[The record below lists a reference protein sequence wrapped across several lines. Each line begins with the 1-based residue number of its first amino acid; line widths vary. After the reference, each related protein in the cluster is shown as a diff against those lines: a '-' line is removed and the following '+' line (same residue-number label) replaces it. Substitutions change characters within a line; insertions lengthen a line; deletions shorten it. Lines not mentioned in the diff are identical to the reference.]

1 MSFLP
6 SFRPLKGRHS
16 VAASLKGWKFA
27 GWEVG
32 LAPAQARM
40 PFNVEFTIQ
49 PANLHLRKVSVAR
62 SNCLTLNSQFETEWH
77 SIWSGGKPTFPTC
90 EFPLI
95 EWYPRSISI
104 SSQVLPR
111 GGTDLTPKL
120 HYYLLQSLLDFP
132 RG

>member
-16 VAASLKGWKFA
+16 VAAPLKGWKFT
-27 GWEVG
+27 GWEGG

-40 PFNVEFTIQ
+40 SFNLEFTIQ
-49 PANLHLRKVSVAR
+49 PANLHPGTVSLAL

-90 EFPLI
+90 EFPLL
-95 EWYPRSISI
+95 EWYPRSISV
-104 SSQVLPR
+104 SSQLLPR
-111 GGTDLTPKL
+111 GGTELMN
-120 HYYLLQSLLDFP
+120 P
-132 RG
+132 RDESGDPPTS